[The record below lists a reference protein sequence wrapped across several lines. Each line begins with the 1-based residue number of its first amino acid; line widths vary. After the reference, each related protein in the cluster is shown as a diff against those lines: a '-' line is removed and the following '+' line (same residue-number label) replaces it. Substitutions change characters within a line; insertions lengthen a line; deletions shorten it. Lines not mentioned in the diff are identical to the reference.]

1 MPGIRRLL
9 IAFGGVLALTTS
21 SGLADDK
28 GASGTTAQADAA
40 KRGEAVFDVA
50 RVRLLSREWRQIGGQ
65 RPKIDGDFP

>member
-9 IAFGGVLALTTS
+9 LAVGGMVALTTS
-21 SGLADDK
+21 SGLADDT
-28 GASGTTAQADAA
+28 GASSTSAQADAA

-65 RPKIDGDFP
+65 RTHN